1 MAVVLSFLWT
11 LLLWS
16 LGLCIQIP
24 KEYHKHMMQ
33 PPNITEQSP
42 ERLVVFPTDEIS
54 LKCEASGKPEVQFR
68 WTKENIHFSPEKEP
82 GVITH
87 MNSGSFTI
95 TGNNSNFAHHY
106 QGTYRC
112 FASNRLGTAMSHE
125 IQLVAEGA
133 PKWPKEKV
141 QPFEVEEGQSVVL
154 PCNPPASVVQPRI
167 YWMNS
172 RIFHIAQDERV
183 TMGQNGNL
191 YFANVLTNDS
201 HSDYICHAHF
211 LGARTIMQKEP
222 IDLRVKPTNNM
233 IYRRPRLLLP
243 EGLTSRL
250 VALRGQPLVLEC
262 IAEGFPTPTI
272 KWSYPSN
279 QMQAGRV
286 TYQNF
291 NKTLRLVRVEEEDD
305 GEYRCW
311 AENTLGMAQHVYYVT
326 VEAAPYWLQ
335 EPESLVLAP
344 GETARLNCQ
353 VQGRPRPMVTWRIN
367 GISLENLTRDD
378 KLRVQGGALILSN
391 VQPNDTMVTQCE
403 ARNKHGLL
411 LANAYIFVVQL
422 PTKILTPDSKTY
434 REVQGSTA
442 YLLCNA
448 FGVPMPRIQ
457 WLTRDRA
464 TVLQDER
471 FVPFANGSLA
481 IRDLR
486 INDTG
491 SYFCE
496 ADNDQ
501 NTVAI
506 QAHLQVKEATQI
518 KKGPQN
524 QIVKKGSNVNFMC
537 QVSFDPSLEIQI
549 NWYWNDQNIKDIFSD
564 DKYILKEEELTIKNL
579 DYSDQGNY
587 SCVVKTALDSV
598 EKKAALL
605 VVGSPGPV
613 GQVEL
618 YKQKDFQV
626 QLSWSPAEE
635 HNSPIEKYNIYFEDR
650 TLDPGFWHQLAT
662 VPGNETSTKLKLS
675 PFIHYNFRVVASNKY
690 GTSDP
695 SPDSELFVTP
705 KSVPEKNPSDVKG
718 EGNETNNMVITWM
731 PLKWMD
737 WNGMEL
743 KYRVQW
749 RQKNES
755 EWQEVMARAPS
766 FVVSNTPTFVPY
778 EIKVQAVNEV
788 GKGPDPQIVIG
799 YSGEDV
805 PQAIPIID
813 IESLNATSVKIK
825 WGPVDLNK
833 VRGHLRGYKVTYW
846 WVNSRWSR
854 SKRHSSK
861 MSIERPASAT
871 EAVLSDLRPYSIY
884 NVQVQ
889 VFNGR
894 GLGPPSE
901 TRQFH
906 TEEGVPDRPQSLHL
920 RRLSDTALQLSWK
933 PPLNPN
939 GELKGYQLF
948 YEAINQETEEKEKKN
963 QTLHPTILMLNL
975 SGLSPQALYHFQLRA
990 TTSVGPGEMITQEG
1004 STILK
1009 SGIPTFGNISAV
1021 TSENAST
1028 IYWSP
1033 EEGQHDVTF
1042 KIWFKSIEGKKLIQ
1056 PQHVNYSQ
1064 KFYIQENLEPDTQYT
1079 ICFFGYNYTDEM
1091 VLFREMEVKTGG
1103 TDRVKL
1109 TPGNFATKSW
1119 FIVFISAIILLLL
1132 ILLILCFIK
1141 RSKGGKYSVKDKEDT
1156 QVDSEARPMK
1166 DETFGEYRS
1175 LESDNEEKGFGSSQ
1189 PSLNGDIKP
1198 LGSDDSLAD
1207 YGGSVDVQF
1216 NEDGSFIGQYSGKK
1230 EKEAAGGN
1238 DSSGATSP
1246 INPTTVTLE

>member
-1 MAVVLSFLWT
+1 MAVLRSFLWT

-16 LGLCIQIP
+16 LGRCIQIP
-24 KEYHKHMMQ
+24 KELMQ

-95 TGNNSNFAHHY
+95 TGNNSNFAHRY

-367 GISLENLTRDD
+367 GVSLENLTRDD

-448 FGVPMPRIQ
+448 FGVPMPSIQ

-481 IRDLR
+481 IRDLQ

-501 NTVAI
+501 NTVSI

-518 KKGPQN
+518 KKGPHN
-524 QIVKKGSNVNFMC
+524 ETVKKGSNVKFLC
-537 QVSFDPSLEIQI
+537 HVSFDPSLEIQI
-549 NWYWNDQNIKDIFSD
+549 NWYWNDQNIKDLFSD
-564 DKYILKEEELTIKNL
+564 DKYILKEEELIITNL

-598 EKKAALL
+598 EKKAELL

-650 TLDPGFWHQLAT
+650 TLDPGFWHPLAT

-690 GTSDP
+690 GTSEP
-695 SPDSELFVTP
+695 SPDSELFITP
-705 KSVPEKNPSDVKG
+705 KSVPEKNPTDVKG
-718 EGNETNNMVITWM
+718 EGNETNNMVITWT

-737 WNGMEL
+737 WNGREL

-755 EWQEVMARAPS
+755 EWQEAMERAS
-766 FVVSNTPTFVPY
+766 SIVVSNTPTFVPY

-846 WVNSRWSR
+846 WVNSRWNR

-861 MSIERPASAT
+861 MYIERPASAT
-871 EAVLSDLRPYSIY
+871 EAILSDLRPYSVY
-884 NVQVQ
+884 NLHVQ

-901 TRQFH
+901 TKQFL

-939 GELKGYQLF
+939 GELKGYQLV
-948 YEAINQETEEKEKKN
+948 YEAINQETEEKEKK
-963 QTLHPTILMLNL
+963 TELLLPTMLMLNL

-990 TTSVGPGEMITQEG
+990 TTRVGLGEMITQEG

-1042 KIWFKSIEGKKLIQ
+1042 KIWFKSVEGKKFIQ

-1119 FIVFISAIILLLL
+1119 FIVFISATILLLL

-1166 DETFGEYRS
+1166 DETFGEY
-1175 LESDNEEKGFGSSQ
+1175 SDNEEKGFGSSQ

>member
-1 MAVVLSFLWT
+1 MAVLLSYLWT

-24 KEYHKHMMQ
+24 EELMQ

-42 ERLVVFPTDEIS
+42 EKLVVFPTDDIV

-68 WTKENIHFSPEKEP
+68 WTKENIHFSPEKEL
-82 GVITH
+82 GATTH
-87 MNSGSFTI
+87 INSGSFII
-95 TGNNSNFAHHY
+95 TGNTSNFAQRY

-125 IQLVAEGA
+125 IHLVAEGA

-154 PCNPPASVVQPRI
+154 PCNPPASAVQPRI

-311 AENTLGMAQHVYYVT
+311 AENTLGSAQHVYYVT

-367 GISLENLTRDD
+367 GVSLENLTRDD

-411 LANAYIFVVQL
+411 LANAYISVVQL
-422 PTKILTPDSKTY
+422 PTKILTPDNKTY

-448 FGVPMPRIQ
+448 FGVPMPSIQ
-457 WLTRDRA
+457 WLNRDQA

-471 FVPFANGSLA
+471 FVPYANGTLA
-481 IRDLR
+481 IRDLQT
-486 INDTG
+486 NDTG
-491 SYFCE
+491 SYFCQ

-501 NTVAI
+501 NRVSI
-506 QAHLQVKEATQI
+506 KAHLQVKEATQI
-518 KKGPQN
+518 KKGPEDRT
-524 QIVKKGSNVNFMC
+524 VKKGSNVNFPC
-537 QVSFDPSLEIQI
+537 LVSFDPSLNIQI
-549 NWYWNDQNIKDIFSD
+549 DWYWNDQNIKDFYKE
-564 DKYILKEEELTIKNL
+564 DKYLIKEEELTIISL
-579 DYSDQGNY
+579 DYADQGNY
-587 SCVVKTALDSV
+587 SCVAKTALDSV
-598 EKKAALL
+598 EKKATVL

-613 GQVEL
+613 GQLEL
-618 YKQKDFQV
+618 YKQKDFHV

-635 HNSPIEKYNIYFEDR
+635 HNSPIEKYNIEFEDR
-650 TLDPGFWHQLAT
+650 TMEPGTWYPLAT
-662 VPGNETSTKLKLS
+662 VPGNETSTRLKLS
-675 PFIHYNFRVVASNKY
+675 PFVHYNFRVIANNKFGASE
-690 GTSDP
+690 P
-695 SPDSELFVTP
+695 SPDSEPFITP
-705 KSVPEKNPSDVKG
+705 KSVPEKNPTNVKG
-718 EGNETNNMVITWM
+718 EGNETNNMVITWK
-731 PLKWMD
+731 PLKWID
-737 WNGMEL
+737 WNGPEL

-755 EWQEVMARAPS
+755 EWREVMVRAS
-766 FVVSNTPTFVPY
+766 KYVVSNTPTFVPY
-778 EIKVQAVNEV
+778 EIKVQAINEV
-788 GKGPDPQIVIG
+788 GKGPDPHIVIG

-805 PQAIPIID
+805 PQAIPIVA
-813 IESLNATSVKIK
+813 IELLNATTVRIK
-825 WGPVDLNK
+825 WEPVDLNE
-833 VRGHLRGYKVTYW
+833 VRGHLRGYRVTYW

-854 SKRHSSK
+854 SKRHTPK
-861 MSIERPASAT
+861 TIIDKPASAM
-871 EAVLSDLRPYSIY
+871 EAVLPDLRPYSIY
-884 NVQVQ
+884 SVHVQ
-889 VFNGR
+889 VFNSR
-894 GLGPPSE
+894 SLGPPSE
-901 TRQFH
+901 TIKFE
-906 TEEGVPDRPQSLHL
+906 TEEGVPDRPQSLNL
-920 RRLSDTALQLSWK
+920 RRLSDTALQLSWR

-939 GELKGYQLF
+939 GELKGYQLIYRPF
-948 YEAINQETEEKEKKN
+948 NQEPEENEMTEFLPPTTLMFNLSDLKP
-963 QTLHPTILMLNL
+963 QTL
-975 SGLSPQALYHFQLRA
+975 YRFQLRA
-990 TTSVGPGEMITQEG
+990 TTKVGPGEMITQEG

-1028 IYWSP
+1028 IYWFP

-1042 KIWFKSIEGKKLIQ
+1042 RIWFKPLGDKKNLE

-1064 KFYIQENLEPDTQYT
+1064 KYYIQENLEPDTQYV
-1079 ICFFGYNYTDEM
+1079 ICFYAYNYTDEM
-1091 VLFREMEVKTGG
+1091 VLFRKMEVKTSGS
-1103 TDRVKL
+1103 DRMRL
-1109 TPGNFATKSW
+1109 PPGNFATKSW
-1119 FIVFISAIILLLL
+1119 FIIFISIIVLILLLLL
-1132 ILLILCFIK
+1132 ILCFVK

-1166 DETFGEYRS
+1166 DETFGEY
-1175 LESDNEEKGFGSSQ
+1175 SDNEEKGFGSSQ

-1230 EKEAAGGN
+1230 EKEATGGN
-1238 DSSGATSP
+1238 DSSGTTSP
-1246 INPTTVTLE
+1246 INPTHVTLE

>member
-24 KEYHKHMMQ
+24 KELMQ

-326 VEAAPYWLQ
+326 VED
-335 EPESLVLAP
+335 
-344 GETARLNCQ
+344 
-353 VQGRPRPMVTWRIN
+353 
-367 GISLENLTRDD
+367 LTRDD

-1166 DETFGEYRS
+1166 DETFGEY
-1175 LESDNEEKGFGSSQ
+1175 SDNEEKGFGSSQ

>member
-1 MAVVLSFLWT
+1 
-11 LLLWS
+11 
-16 LGLCIQIP
+16 
-24 KEYHKHMMQ
+24 MQ

-42 ERLVVFPTDEIS
+42 EKLVVFPTDDIV

-68 WTKENIHFSPEKEP
+68 WTKENIHFSPEKEL
-82 GVITH
+82 GATTH
-87 MNSGSFTI
+87 INSGSFII
-95 TGNNSNFAHHY
+95 TGNTSNFAQRY

-125 IQLVAEGA
+125 IHLVAEGA

-154 PCNPPASVVQPRI
+154 PCNPPASAVQPRI

-311 AENTLGMAQHVYYVT
+311 AENTLGSAQHVYYVT

-367 GISLENLTRDD
+367 GVSLENLTRDD

-411 LANAYIFVVQL
+411 LANAYISVVQL
-422 PTKILTPDSKTY
+422 PTKILTPDNKTY

-448 FGVPMPRIQ
+448 FGVPMPSIQ
-457 WLTRDRA
+457 WLNRDQA

-471 FVPFANGSLA
+471 FVPYANGTLA
-481 IRDLR
+481 IRDLQT
-486 INDTG
+486 NDTG
-491 SYFCE
+491 SYFCQ

-501 NTVAI
+501 NRVSI
-506 QAHLQVKEATQI
+506 KAHLQVKEATQI
-518 KKGPQN
+518 KKGPEDRT
-524 QIVKKGSNVNFMC
+524 VKKGSNVNFPC
-537 QVSFDPSLEIQI
+537 LVSFDPSLNIQI
-549 NWYWNDQNIKDIFSD
+549 DWYWNDQNIKDFYKE
-564 DKYILKEEELTIKNL
+564 DKYLIKEEELTIISL
-579 DYSDQGNY
+579 DYADQGNY
-587 SCVVKTALDSV
+587 SCVAKTALDSV
-598 EKKAALL
+598 EKKATVL

-613 GQVEL
+613 GQLEL
-618 YKQKDFQV
+618 YKQKDFHV

-635 HNSPIEKYNIYFEDR
+635 HNSPIEKYNIEFEDR
-650 TLDPGFWHQLAT
+650 TMEPGTWYPLAT
-662 VPGNETSTKLKLS
+662 VPGNETSTRLKLS
-675 PFIHYNFRVVASNKY
+675 PFVHYNFRVIANNKFGASE
-690 GTSDP
+690 P
-695 SPDSELFVTP
+695 SPDSEPFITP
-705 KSVPEKNPSDVKG
+705 KSVPEKNPTNVKG
-718 EGNETNNMVITWM
+718 EGNETNNMVITWK
-731 PLKWMD
+731 PLKWID
-737 WNGMEL
+737 WNGPEL

-755 EWQEVMARAPS
+755 EWREVMVRAS
-766 FVVSNTPTFVPY
+766 KYVVSNTPTFVPY
-778 EIKVQAVNEV
+778 EIKVQAINEV
-788 GKGPDPQIVIG
+788 GKGPDPHIVIG

-805 PQAIPIID
+805 PQAIPIVA
-813 IESLNATSVKIK
+813 IELLNATTVRIK
-825 WGPVDLNK
+825 WEPVDLNE
-833 VRGHLRGYKVTYW
+833 VRGHLRGYRVTYW

-854 SKRHSSK
+854 SKRHTPK
-861 MSIERPASAT
+861 TIIDKPASAM
-871 EAVLSDLRPYSIY
+871 EAVLPDLRPYSIY
-884 NVQVQ
+884 SVHVQ
-889 VFNGR
+889 VFNSR
-894 GLGPPSE
+894 SLGPPSE
-901 TRQFH
+901 TIKFE
-906 TEEGVPDRPQSLHL
+906 TEEGVPDRPQSLNL
-920 RRLSDTALQLSWK
+920 RRLSDTALQLSWR

-939 GELKGYQLF
+939 GELKGYQLIYRPF
-948 YEAINQETEEKEKKN
+948 NQEPEENEMTEFLPPTTLMFNLSDLKP
-963 QTLHPTILMLNL
+963 QTL
-975 SGLSPQALYHFQLRA
+975 YRFQLRA
-990 TTSVGPGEMITQEG
+990 TTKVGPGEMITQEG

-1028 IYWSP
+1028 IYWFP

-1042 KIWFKSIEGKKLIQ
+1042 RIWFKPLGDKKNLE

-1064 KFYIQENLEPDTQYT
+1064 KYYIQENLEPDTQYV
-1079 ICFFGYNYTDEM
+1079 ICFYAYNYTDEM
-1091 VLFREMEVKTGG
+1091 VLFRKMEVKTSGS
-1103 TDRVKL
+1103 DRMRL
-1109 TPGNFATKSW
+1109 PPGNFATKSW
-1119 FIVFISAIILLLL
+1119 FIIFISIIVLILLLLL
-1132 ILLILCFIK
+1132 ILCFVK

-1230 EKEAAGGN
+1230 EKEATGGN
-1238 DSSGATSP
+1238 DSSGTTSP
-1246 INPTTVTLE
+1246 INPTHVTLE

>member
-1 MAVVLSFLWT
+1 MAGVLRYLWT
-11 LLLWS
+11 LLWS

-24 KEYHKHMMQ
+24 RELMQ
-33 PPNITEQSP
+33 PPNIIEQSP

-54 LKCEASGKPEVQFR
+54 LKCEASGKPEVEFR

-95 TGNNSNFAHHY
+95 TGNNSNFAQRY

-141 QPFEVEEGQSVVL
+141 QPFEVEEGQSVIL
-154 PCNPPASVVQPRI
+154 PCNPPSSAVRPRI

-172 RIFHIAQDERV
+172 RIFHITQDERV

-191 YFANVLTNDS
+191 YFANVLTSDS

-233 IYRRPRLLLP
+233 IHRPPRLLLP

-311 AENTLGMAQHVYYVT
+311 AENTLGTAHHVYYVT

-367 GISLENLTRDD
+367 GVSLENLTRDD

-403 ARNKHGLL
+403 ARNEHGLL

-422 PTKILTPDSKTY
+422 PTKILTSDNKTY

-442 YLLCNA
+442 HLLCNA
-448 FGVPMPRIQ
+448 FGVPMPNIQ
-457 WLTRDRA
+457 WLNRVQT

-471 FVPFANGSLA
+471 FVPYANGTLA
-481 IRDLR
+481 IRDLQT
-486 INDTG
+486 NDTG
-491 SYFCE
+491 SYYCL
-496 ADNDQ
+496 AGNDQ
-501 NTVAI
+501 NKVSI
-506 QAHLQVKEATQI
+506 QAHLQVKEATWI
-518 KKGPQN
+518 KSGPQN
-524 QIVKKGSNVNFMC
+524 KTVKKGSDVNFPC

-549 NWYWNDQNIKDIFSD
+549 DWFKNDQNIKHIFED

-579 DYSDQGNY
+579 DYTDQANY

-598 EKKAALL
+598 EKKATLL

-613 GQVEL
+613 GPLEL

-626 QLSWSPAEE
+626 QLSWSPAAE
-635 HNSPIEKYNIYFEDR
+635 HNSPIEKYNIEFEDR
-650 TLDPGFWHQLAT
+650 TMDPGTWYPLAT
-662 VPGNETSTKLKLS
+662 VPGNETSTRLKLS
-675 PFIHYNFRVVASNKY
+675 PFIHYNFRVIANNKY
-690 GTSDP
+690 GASEP
-695 SPDSELFVTP
+695 SPDSEPYITP
-705 KSVPEKNPSDVKG
+705 NSVPEINPADVKG
-718 EGNETNNMVITWM
+718 EGNETNNMVITWK

-737 WNGMEL
+737 WNGPEL

-755 EWQEVMARAPS
+755 EWQEAMVKVPK

-805 PQAIPIID
+805 PQAIPTIYLTP
-813 IESLNATSVKIK
+813 LNATTVKIE
-825 WGPVDLNK
+825 WEPVDLNE
-833 VRGHLRGYKVTYW
+833 VRGHLRGYRVTYW
-846 WVNSRWSR
+846 WVNNRWSR
-854 SKRHSSK
+854 SKRHIHKMHIDRPSSAK
-861 MSIERPASAT
+861 
-871 EAVLSDLRPYSIY
+871 EAVLPDLRPYSIY
-884 NVQVQ
+884 SVLVQ

-901 TRQFH
+901 IIDFH

-939 GELKGYQLF
+939 GELKGYQLL
-948 YEAINQETEEKEKKN
+948 YKPIIQDTEEKGPV
-963 QTLHPTILMLNL
+963 TLFLSPYELMLNL
-975 SGLSPQALYHFQLRA
+975 SDLNPKALYEFQLRA
-990 TTSVGPGEMITQEG
+990 ITKVGPGEVIIQEG

-1021 TSENAST
+1021 TSENVTT
-1028 IYWSP
+1028 IYWSLQ
-1033 EEGQHDVTF
+1033 EGQHDVTF
-1042 KIWFKSIEGKKLIQ
+1042 RIWFKPSEELAQVKTIP
-1056 PQHVNYSQ
+1056 PQNVNYSQ
-1064 KFYIQENLEPDTQYT
+1064 KFYIQENLQPDTHYV
-1079 ICFFGYNYTDEM
+1079 IEFSGYNFTDEW
-1091 VLFREMEVKTGG
+1091 VVFKEMKVKTSGPE
-1103 TDRVKL
+1103 RKKL
-1109 TPGNFATKSW
+1109 TPDNFATKSW
-1119 FIVFISAIILLLL
+1119 FIVFISAMILLLL

-1175 LESDNEEKGFGSSQ
+1175 WSWTFWT
-1189 PSLNGDIKP
+1189 P
-1198 LGSDDSLAD
+1198 
-1207 YGGSVDVQF
+1207 
-1216 NEDGSFIGQYSGKK
+1216 
-1230 EKEAAGGN
+1230 
-1238 DSSGATSP
+1238 
-1246 INPTTVTLE
+1246 

>member
-1 MAVVLSFLWT
+1 
-11 LLLWS
+11 
-16 LGLCIQIP
+16 
-24 KEYHKHMMQ
+24 MQ

-42 ERLVVFPTDEIS
+42 EKLVVFPTDDIV

-68 WTKENIHFSPEKEP
+68 WTKENIHFSPEKEL
-82 GVITH
+82 GATTH
-87 MNSGSFTI
+87 INSGSFII
-95 TGNNSNFAHHY
+95 TGNTSNFAQRY

-125 IQLVAEGA
+125 IHLVAEGA

-154 PCNPPASVVQPRI
+154 PCNPPASAVQPRI

-311 AENTLGMAQHVYYVT
+311 AENTLGSAQHVYYVT

-367 GISLENLTRDD
+367 GVSLENLTRDD

-411 LANAYIFVVQL
+411 LANAYISVVQL
-422 PTKILTPDSKTY
+422 PTKILTPDNKTY

-448 FGVPMPRIQ
+448 FGVPMPSIQ
-457 WLTRDRA
+457 WLNRDQA

-471 FVPFANGSLA
+471 FVPYANGTLA
-481 IRDLR
+481 IRDLQT
-486 INDTG
+486 NDTG
-491 SYFCE
+491 SYFCQ

-501 NTVAI
+501 NRVSI
-506 QAHLQVKEATQI
+506 KAHLQVKEATQI
-518 KKGPQN
+518 KKGPEDRT
-524 QIVKKGSNVNFMC
+524 VKKGSNVNFPC
-537 QVSFDPSLEIQI
+537 LVSFDPSLNIQI
-549 NWYWNDQNIKDIFSD
+549 DWYWNDQNIKDFYKE
-564 DKYILKEEELTIKNL
+564 DKYLIKEEELTIISL
-579 DYSDQGNY
+579 DYADQGNY
-587 SCVVKTALDSV
+587 SCVAKTALDSV
-598 EKKAALL
+598 EKKATVL

-613 GQVEL
+613 GQLEL
-618 YKQKDFQV
+618 YKQKDFHV

-635 HNSPIEKYNIYFEDR
+635 HNSPIEKYNIEFEDR
-650 TLDPGFWHQLAT
+650 TMEPGTWYPLAT
-662 VPGNETSTKLKLS
+662 VPGNETSTRLKLS
-675 PFIHYNFRVVASNKY
+675 PFVHYNFRVIANNKFGASE
-690 GTSDP
+690 P
-695 SPDSELFVTP
+695 SPDSEPFITP
-705 KSVPEKNPSDVKG
+705 KSVPEKNPTNVKG
-718 EGNETNNMVITWM
+718 EGNETNNMVITWK
-731 PLKWMD
+731 PLKWID
-737 WNGMEL
+737 WNGPEL

-755 EWQEVMARAPS
+755 EWREVMVRAS
-766 FVVSNTPTFVPY
+766 KYVVSNTPTFVPY
-778 EIKVQAVNEV
+778 EIKVQAINEV
-788 GKGPDPQIVIG
+788 GKGPDPHIVIG

-805 PQAIPIID
+805 PQAIPIVA
-813 IESLNATSVKIK
+813 IELLNATTVRIK
-825 WGPVDLNK
+825 WEPVDLNE
-833 VRGHLRGYKVTYW
+833 VRGHLRGYRVTYW

-854 SKRHSSK
+854 SKRHTPK
-861 MSIERPASAT
+861 TIIDKPASAM
-871 EAVLSDLRPYSIY
+871 EAVLPDLRPYSIY
-884 NVQVQ
+884 SVHVQ
-889 VFNGR
+889 VFNSR
-894 GLGPPSE
+894 SLGPPSE
-901 TRQFH
+901 TIKFE
-906 TEEGVPDRPQSLHL
+906 TEEGVPDRPQSLNL
-920 RRLSDTALQLSWK
+920 RRLSDTALQLSWR

-939 GELKGYQLF
+939 GELKGYQLIYRPF
-948 YEAINQETEEKEKKN
+948 NQEPEENEMTEFLPPTTLMFNLSDLKP
-963 QTLHPTILMLNL
+963 QTL
-975 SGLSPQALYHFQLRA
+975 YRFQLRA
-990 TTSVGPGEMITQEG
+990 TTKVGPGEMITQEG

-1028 IYWSP
+1028 IYWFP

-1042 KIWFKSIEGKKLIQ
+1042 RIWFKPLGDKKNLE

-1064 KFYIQENLEPDTQYT
+1064 KYYIQENLEPDTQYV
-1079 ICFFGYNYTDEM
+1079 ICFYAYNYTDEM
-1091 VLFREMEVKTGG
+1091 VLFRKMEVKTSGS
-1103 TDRVKL
+1103 DRMRL
-1109 TPGNFATKSW
+1109 PPGNFATKSW
-1119 FIVFISAIILLLL
+1119 FIIFISIIVLILLLLL
-1132 ILLILCFIK
+1132 ILCFVK

-1175 LESDNEEKGFGSSQ
+1175 LESFSILKYSDNEEKGFGSSQ

-1230 EKEAAGGN
+1230 EKEATGGN
-1238 DSSGATSP
+1238 DSSGTTSP
-1246 INPTTVTLE
+1246 INPTHVTLE